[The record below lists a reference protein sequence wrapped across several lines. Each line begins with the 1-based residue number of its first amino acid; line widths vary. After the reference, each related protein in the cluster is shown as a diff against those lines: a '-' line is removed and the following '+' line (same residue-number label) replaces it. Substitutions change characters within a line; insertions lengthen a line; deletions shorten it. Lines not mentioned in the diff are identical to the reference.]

1 MKFLHLFGSSNKT
14 AFDNIIGY
22 DDLKEIVNRTLSS
35 DENYNLLFVGPPAS
49 SFTLFL
55 EGILL
60 VRGFPPQISLNS
72 IIIDLIQ
79 LLYVII

>member
-35 DENYNLLFVGPPAS
+35 DENYNLLFIGPPAS
-49 SFTLFL
+49 SKTLFL
-55 EGILL
+55 QCILEIKSG
-60 VRGFPPQISLNS
+60 VFFDGSNIE
-72 IIIDLIQ
+72 
-79 LLYVII
+79 